1 MHEPPEISSICQ
13 VPHLTARTIE
23 LLTAQANVIATWQLD
38 ESGKRAARRAHDLGQ
53 WQRITRNVY
62 TAGPAA
68 PTEEQNIWAAGLHA
82 GPFAILAGQAAL

>member
-68 PTEEQNIWAAGLHA
+68 PTEEQKEIAPSYAS
-82 GPFAILAGQAAL
+82 